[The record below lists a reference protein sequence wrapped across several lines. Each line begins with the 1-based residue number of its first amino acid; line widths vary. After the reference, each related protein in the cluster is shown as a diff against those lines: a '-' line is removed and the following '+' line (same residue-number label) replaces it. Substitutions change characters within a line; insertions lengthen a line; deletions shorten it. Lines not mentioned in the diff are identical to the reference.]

1 MSYRIKANASY
12 VTINGKRIHVDS
24 QLEGRV
30 LHELEAS
37 GFHDRW
43 QRTEIG
49 VTIGNSRYTP
59 DLDLAVEY
67 GGKTQRVPVEIKPY
81 KLALTPSTIK
91 RIIGV
96 SSYYK
101 TDLFLLYAGR
111 EKMWYRFDYATQTL
125 IEFGLP
131 VPGVA
136 PLSKL
141 PKTISLSSQK
151 FRGKYYQ
158 RKLNPVGWFADLVI
172 ELIQGPKPKRRYR
185 RRK

>member
-1 MSYRIKANASY
+1 MSYPIKAKPGY
-12 VTINGKRIHVDS
+12 IEINGKRVHVDS

-30 LHELEAS
+30 LLELEAN

-49 VTIGNSRYTP
+49 VTIGKSRYTP

-67 GGKTQRVPVEIKPY
+67 AGRTQRVPVEIKPY
-81 KLALTPSTIK
+81 KRALTPGIIK
-91 RIIGV
+91 RIVGV

-101 TDLFLLYAGR
+101 TDLFLLYANR
-111 EKMWYRFDYATQTL
+111 EKMWYRFDYAARTL
-125 IEFGLP
+125 VEFGMP
-131 VPGVA
+131 VPGAV

-158 RKLNPVGWFADLVI
+158 KKLNPVGWFADLMI
-172 ELIQGPKPKRRYR
+172 GLIQGPKPKRRR
-185 RRK
+185 RGK